1 MARRPR
7 STPDRWVDS
16 QGRVIDEE
24 DRGLLYDVQ
33 TLVSR
38 RSALGLFGALGAG
51 ALLAG
56 CGGTSGSSSSTGGT
70 TTASG
75 SASSGASSGSASS
88 GASSGSGDLTVV
100 PNETGGPYPGDGSN
114 GVNVLDDSGI
124 VRSDV
129 RSTFGSGTTTTAEG
143 VPLTIRL
150 TVRDAAT
157 GDAKKGCAVYVWHCD
172 RAGGYLSLIHI

>member
-1 MARRPR
+1 MARRHR

-24 DRGLLYDVQ
+24 DRGLVYDVQ

-38 RSALGLFGALGAG
+38 RSTLGLFGALGAG

-56 CGGTSGSSSSTGGT
+56 CGGTSGSSTSTGGT

-75 SASSGASSGSASS
+75 SASAGTSSGS
-88 GASSGSGDLTVV
+88 SSGSGDLTVV
-100 PNETGGPYPGDGSN
+100 PDETGGPYPGDGSN

-124 VRSDV
+124 VRSD
-129 RSTFGSGTTTTAEG
+129 
-143 VPLTIRL
+143 I
-150 TVRDAAT
+150 
-157 GDAKKGCAVYVWHCD
+157 
-172 RAGGYLSLIHI
+172 LSLIHISSPRDS